1 MGWKRQALKIA
12 DEQCGGVRLCGVHVG
27 VVCHILPVGQN
38 PSGYFSDALRNAHV
52 CHITRK
58 GIALRTYTCRT
69 RHACIN
75 SAAAPASAALKVPR
89 CPQPKRS
96 TSASR

>member
-1 MGWKRQALKIA
+1 MGWKRQAPKIA
-12 DEQCGGVRLCGVHVG
+12 DEQSGGVRPCGVHLG
-27 VVCHILPVGQN
+27 VVCYVLPVGQDAC
-38 PSGYFSDALRNAHV
+38 GYFSDALRNTHV
-52 CHITRK
+52 CHITCK

-96 TSASR
+96 TSATR